1 MKHLG
6 IILCMIGALL
16 LVLCQL
22 VPAMADLADYNWYTW
37 GNVALIIIGFITHI
51 VVNKRIY

>member
-1 MKHLG
+1 M
-6 IILCMIGALL
+6 IIVGALL
-16 LVLCQL
+16 LILGAFVLKDM
-22 VPAMADLADYNWYTW
+22 VDYNWYTW

>member
-1 MKHLG
+1 
-6 IILCMIGALL
+6 MIGALL
-16 LVLCQL
+16 LVLCEV